1 MAGSAKHTTNRP
13 AVGGGGAS
21 AAARVVDDAG
31 AGHFEPQL
39 GRTFS
44 DVESG
49 ALIAYIGSG
58 GQLEI
63 ARRDGSA
70 ARRLGA
76 ERGTIVR
83 LRSPTS

>member
-1 MAGSAKHTTNRP
+1 LP
-13 AVGGGGAS
+13 AEVVERAS
-21 AAARVVDDAG
+21 AEATVEVDGA

-44 DVESG
+44 DVETG

>member
-1 MAGSAKHTTNRP
+1 M
-13 AVGGGGAS
+13 
-21 AAARVVDDAG
+21 
-31 AGHFEPQL
+31 F

-44 DVESG
+44 DVQSG

-70 ARRLGA
+70 AARMGA
-76 ERGTIVR
+76 GRGTPVR
-83 LRSPTS
+83 VTITT